1 MENSIARDG
10 ASVQSLGRALDIVEA
25 VLASSGRMAIGE
37 IAQVTRLPLPTIHRL
52 LKTLVD
58 RGYMRRLPDR
68 RYAIGYRFVP
78 LGDVAVR
85 LVGATSMA
93 VLNELVASL
102 HETANLA
109 VLSGD
114 RVEYIAQVPSPHPMR
129 MFTEVGHRAA
139 LHSTGVGKALLS
151 ELTDPEVREIIA
163 RTGLAPATE
172 HTITSEQALI
182 GALSDIRRDGVVI
195 DDEEQ
200 ELGVR
205 CVAVPVRSALP
216 MSMAVSISGPA
227 IRVDAALIDRA
238 IPLLTAA
245 AARLALSMP

>member
-1 MENSIARDG
+1 MEESTARRDG
-10 ASVQSLGRALDIVEA
+10 VQSLGRALDIVEA
-25 VLASSGRMAIGE
+25 VLAGSGRMAIGE
-37 IAQVTRLPLPTIHRL
+37 IAEATGLPLPTIHRL
-52 LKTLVD
+52 LRTLVD
-58 RGYMRRLPDR
+58 RGYVRRLPDR
-68 RYAIGYRFVP
+68 RYAIGFRFVP

-93 VLNELVASL
+93 VLDGLVASL
-102 HETANLA
+102 RETANLA

-114 RVEYIAQVPSPHPMR
+114 RAEYLAQVPSPHPMR

-151 ELTDPEVREIIA
+151 ELTDAEVHEIVA
-163 RTGLAPATE
+163 RTGLPPATE
-172 HTITSEQALI
+172 HTITSEPALFS
-182 GALSDIRRDGVVI
+182 ALADIRRDGVVI

-216 MSMAVSISGPA
+216 IRMAVSISGPA
-227 IRVDAALIDRA
+227 VRVDAALIERA
-238 IPLLTAA
+238 IPLLSAA
-245 AARLALSMP
+245 ADRLAASMP